1 LKTKQNSKI
10 TNGYKPNAG
19 GGGGHS
25 GIGVED
31 KVSSKY
37 LQAYHK
43 LNRQILV
50 YTHTHPS
57 VGGCQTLEATN
68 VLQYFGRYNNCVKG
82 LKPEL

>member
-10 TNGYKPNAG
+10 TKGYKPNAG
-19 GGGGHS
+19 VGGGHS
-25 GIGVED
+25 GSGGED

-50 YTHTHPS
+50 YTHTHTPPS

-68 VLQYFGRYNNCVKG
+68 VLQYF
-82 LKPEL
+82 